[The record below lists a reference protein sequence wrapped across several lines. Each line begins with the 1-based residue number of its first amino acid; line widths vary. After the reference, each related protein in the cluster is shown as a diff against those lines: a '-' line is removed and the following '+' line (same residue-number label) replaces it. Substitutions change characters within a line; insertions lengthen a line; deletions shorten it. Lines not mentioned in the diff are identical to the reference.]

1 MNRRTVLTKTGKG
14 LMEATGKS
22 SNLSRDLRN
31 ILKEIDGKVS
41 VSGLLEKFE
50 KIPQRELGE
59 ALRNL
64 VRDGYVREFI
74 GQQDGGPRAATGRP
88 PAPQA
93 SEGAGGDLD
102 FTDFTPLKPSSE
114 DERLQAQAREIARQ
128 AQATRTREEAAARG
142 GRGARQERGGA
153 TRPQGGGRASAPR
166 GSRAHGSH
174 RGRNARQSGSR
185 DARQAR
191 IRGAGAPRGGGT
203 VPARVG
209 SQASRRRGGAQAQG
223 RRGKR
228 SLDALPARAGR
239 EGAGSRAKR
248 ARGEGGGGAQRGG
261 GTRSPRIRGGS
272 PPEGRGKARRGKG
285 ETDPRGGKNAGRF
298 RGRGGCTGP
307 QGGAGER
314 TLRRAGGARQA
325 RGGPGFRRSG
335 ATRAEGLG
343 EKKAGQ
349 LRQTTCA
356 VVARAPGRFDRRGSV
371 RALGTR
377 SLRKS
382 GPGVAGR
389 AGEDRRLQL
398 GAAAG
403 AAAEVRKGR
412 DRKRAPDARRHDQGH
427 PADRLRAGRKKDL
440 QAPRAG
446 KRGIPQAISERAAAG
461 QRQRRVARGRASD
474 GQGTEARYPGVESA
488 GARARRELLPER
500 RAEIGH
506 VRRR

>member
-1 MNRRTVLTKTGKG
+1 METRSPSAQRPARGRPAYNRRPITAGGAGSAEGNSDLPPDMNRRTVLTKTGKG

-50 KIPQRELGE
+50 KIPQRDLGE

-102 FTDFTPLKPSSE
+102 FTDFTKSLPPRRARMKGCKRKPGKSHARPRRRARARRPRQRQRP
-114 DERLQAQAREIARQ
+114 RLRQ
-128 AQATRTREEAAARG
+128 VRRPRRSTG
-142 GRGARQERGGA
+142 PGARRRSASDGKPRKKRGSRPRRAPGSMPRKPQNA
-153 TRPQGGGRASAPR
+153 RPRSVPQGGAA
-166 GSRAHGSH
+166 
-174 RGRNARQSGSR
+174 
-185 DARQAR
+185 
-191 IRGAGAPRGGGT
+191 RGGGT

-209 SQASRRRGGAQAQG
+209 AQASRRRGGAQPQG

-314 TLRRAGGARQA
+314 ALRRAGGARQA
-325 RGGPGFRRSG
+325 RGGRRGG
-335 ATRAEGLG
+335 AIRAQGLG
-343 EKKAGQ
+343 ETKAGQ
-349 LRQTTCA
+349 LRQTACA

-403 AAAEVRKGR
+403 AAAEVC
-412 DRKRAPDARRHDQGH
+412 
-427 PADRLRAGRKKDL
+427 
-440 QAPRAG
+440 
-446 KRGIPQAISERAAAG
+446 
-461 QRQRRVARGRASD
+461 
-474 GQGTEARYPGVESA
+474 
-488 GARARRELLPER
+488 
-500 RAEIGH
+500 
-506 VRRR
+506 